1 MEGFLVCTGKNRTDN
16 NSMPRAV
23 FWYVGGLV
31 GICTSIQGQIGHFHS
46 VGMCKN
52 KS

>member
-23 FWYVGGLV
+23 FWYVGGLF
-31 GICTSIQGQIGHFHS
+31 GIHLYKAERPDWPFS
-46 VGMCKN
+46 
-52 KS
+52 